1 MKLPLSWLREFV
13 AIEADPGEI
22 ANRVT
27 VAGLEIESV
36 ERLKPAFSG
45 VTVGKVLNVE
55 KHPNADR
62 LSLCEVDAGAGAL
75 YKVVC
80 GAPNVRAGMMGAFA
94 AVGAKLGDA
103 PALEAATIRGVTS
116 QGMLCSERE
125 LGLSDQHGGI
135 ITLPDDAPL
144 GADVAEYMGL
154 DDTVFDVAIAP
165 NRGDCASVLG
175 LAREVAAVFGLKLKL
190 PRLKPPIT
198 RSADPALAFSVD
210 MAAPD
215 LCPRYVGLVMSRIKI
230 GPSPMWVRRRL
241 ELCAMRALNNV
252 VDATNYVMLE
262 RGQPLHAFDL
272 ERIASRRIIV
282 RRAGD
287 DRQFVTLDNVT
298 RELRPDDLLIADPE
312 KPLAIAGIMGGLNSE
327 VSEAATT
334 ILLESAYFEPMT
346 IARTSRRLGL
356 RSEASY
362 RFERAIDRDGQVA
375 ALVRVAQIIREIA
388 GGREAGAIGDHEPRK
403 AAPRE
408 ISLDL
413 KWMRSLLGAEIPAP
427 LATLRLKSLG
437 AKVARAGNGMF
448 KVVPPSFRPDLNEP
462 ADLAEEV
469 ARLSG
474 LAEIPAI
481 TPLKNTA
488 YQQPNREREIAR
500 ATREVMLGCG
510 LTEMTTIAFIPPAD
524 NRRFPGGGEGA
535 AVVVENP
542 LSMELSE
549 LRRSLVPGLLT
560 ALRFNLNREA
570 TALHAFEIGKVFTKH
585 GNMAREDQRI
595 AMLSYGAYARAAV
608 GENPLKAGFFTL
620 KGVLEDYFETLGI
633 SGRVKFEAHA
643 GGTLA
648 FLHPGRTARIVLD
661 SQPLGYLGELHPS
674 EALRLELDDA
684 CGLCELD
691 IGKLISYGFSPRKA
705 IEPPPRFPSV
715 RRDLAL
721 VIDRDFPADEIVRA
735 IRDVAPALL
744 EAVEVFDVYEGGT
757 ITAGKKSVALALRFR
772 GKDRTL
778 RDEEVNRAQALIV
791 EQLGARLGAELR
803 Q

>member
-13 AIEADPGEI
+13 AIDADPVEI
-22 ANRVT
+22 ASRVT
-27 VAGLEIESV
+27 VAGLEFESV

-45 VTVGKVLNVE
+45 VTVGKVLTVQ

-62 LSLCEVDAGAGAL
+62 LSLCEVDIGTGVSHQ
-75 YKVVC
+75 VVC
-80 GAPNVRAGMMGAFA
+80 GAPNVRAGMTGAFA

-103 PALEAATIRGVTS
+103 PALQAATIRGVTS

-125 LGLSDQHGGI
+125 LGLADQHGGI
-135 ITLPDDAPL
+135 VELPDDAPL
-144 GADVAEYMGL
+144 GADVAQYMGL
-154 DDTVFDVAIAP
+154 DDTVFDVAIPP
-165 NRGDCASVLG
+165 NRGDCASVFG
-175 LAREVAAVFGLKLKL
+175 IAREVAAVFGLKLKSPHL
-190 PRLKPPIT
+190 RPLIT
-198 RSADPALAFSVD
+198 RSADPARAFSVD
-210 MAAPD
+210 IAAPD
-215 LCPRYVGLVMSRIKI
+215 LCPRYAGLVMSRIKI
-230 GPSPMWVRRRL
+230 GRSPLWVRRRL
-241 ELCAMRALNNV
+241 ELCGMRALNNV
-252 VDATNYVMLE
+252 VDATNLVMLE

-272 ERIASRRIIV
+272 ERIAKRRIIV
-282 RRAGD
+282 RRAGA

-298 RELRPDDLLIADPE
+298 RELRPDDLLIADAD

-327 VSEAATT
+327 VSDTTTT
-334 ILLESAYFEPMT
+334 ILLESAYFEPIT
-346 IARTSRRLGL
+346 IARTARRLGL

-362 RFERAIDRDGQVA
+362 RFERAIDRDGQIS
-375 ALVRVAQIIREIA
+375 ALVRVAWVIREIA
-388 GGREAGAIGDHEPRK
+388 GGREAGPVGDYEVRK

-413 KWMRSLLGAEIPAP
+413 KWMRSLLGAEISAP
-427 LATLRLKSLG
+427 IATRRLNALG
-437 AKVARAGNGMF
+437 AKVSRAASGVLR
-448 KVVPPSFRPDLNEP
+448 VVPPSFRPDLNDP

-469 ARLSG
+469 ARVSG
-474 LAEIPAI
+474 LLEIPSIAP
-481 TPLKNTA
+481 TRSTA
-488 YQQPNREREIAR
+488 YLQPNREREFAR

-510 LTEMTTIAFIPPAD
+510 LTEMTTIAFIAPAD
-524 NRRFPGGGEGA
+524 NLRFPGDDDAA

-549 LRRSLVPGLLT
+549 LRRSLVPGLVS

-570 TALHAFEIGKVFTKH
+570 TAVHSFEIGKVFSRH
-585 GNMAREDQRI
+585 GDVAREGQRI

-620 KGVLEDYFETLGI
+620 KGVLDDYFETLGI
-633 SGRVKFEAHA
+633 GERVRFERLDHA
-643 GGTLA
+643 TRA
-648 FLHPGRTARIVLD
+648 FLHPGSAAAISLD
-661 SQPLGYLGELHPS
+661 SQPLGYIGELHPS
-674 EALRLELDDA
+674 EALRLELYDA
-684 CGLCELD
+684 CALCELD
-691 IGKLISYGFSPRKA
+691 LGKLISYGFSPRKT

-721 VIDRDFPADEIVRA
+721 VIDRDFPADGIVRA
-735 IRDVAPALL
+735 IRDIAPELL
-744 EAVEVFDVYEGGT
+744 EAVEVFDVYVGGA
-757 ITAGKKSVALALRFR
+757 IAAGKKSVALALRFR